1 MKGINMAVRL
11 LLLFDGLFEV
21 TGEYVLAALERKS
34 FFFLFLG
41 ICLEREQ

>member
-1 MKGINMAVRL
+1 MNVTNMAVRPL
-11 LLLFDGLFEV
+11 LFFDGLFEV

-34 FFFLFLG
+34 FFLFLG